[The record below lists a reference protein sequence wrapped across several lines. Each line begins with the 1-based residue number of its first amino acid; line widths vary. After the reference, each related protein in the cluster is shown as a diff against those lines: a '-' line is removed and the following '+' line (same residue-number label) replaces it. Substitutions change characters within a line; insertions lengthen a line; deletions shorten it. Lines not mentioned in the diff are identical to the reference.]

1 VLIATYR
8 QGLKENVMALDPGL
22 LEILACPD
30 DKGPLRYLPDEDI
43 LYNPRLG
50 RSYPIRDGIPVL
62 LISESTDL
70 DEDEKTR
77 IDEITDDGSQ
87 SSSPEG

>member
-1 VLIATYR
+1 
-8 QGLKENVMALDPGL
+8 MALE

-30 DKGPLRYLPDEDI
+30 DKGTLRYLPDQDI

-70 DEDEKTR
+70 DESERDRLTQL
-77 IDEITDDGSQ
+77 TGDDSQ
-87 SSSPEG
+87 TSDPED

>member
-1 VLIATYR
+1 
-8 QGLKENVMALDPGL
+8 MALDPEL

-30 DKGPLRYLPDEDI
+30 DKGTLRYLPDQDI

-70 DEDEKTR
+70 DESERDRLNQLTG
-77 IDEITDDGSQ
+77 DDSQ
-87 SSSPEG
+87 TSDPED

>member
-1 VLIATYR
+1 
-8 QGLKENVMALDPGL
+8 MALDPGL

-50 RSYPIRDGIPVL
+50 RTYPIQEGIPVL

-70 DEDEKTR
+70 DESER
-77 IDEITDDGSQ
+77 RRLDEITTDGSQ
-87 SSSPEG
+87 SSSPEA

>member
-1 VLIATYR
+1 
-8 QGLKENVMALDPGL
+8 MALDPGL

-30 DKGPLRYLPDEDI
+30 DKGPLHYLPEEDI

-70 DEDEKTR
+70 DEDEKKR
-77 IDEITDDGSQ
+77 VDEIIADGSQ

>member
-1 VLIATYR
+1 
-8 QGLKENVMALDPGL
+8 MALDPGL

-30 DKGPLRYLPDEDI
+30 DKGSLRYLPDEGI

-50 RSYPIRDGIPVL
+50 RSYPIREGIPVL
-62 LISESTDL
+62 LISESTDVSDDERSRL
-70 DEDEKTR
+70 DQLTGDE
-77 IDEITDDGSQ
+77 SQ